1 MKISIVTPSF
11 NQARYI
17 QRTIDSV
24 LDQQGDFELDYRVID
39 GGSTDETLEI
49 LKSYGS
55 RLSWVSEPD
64 AGQVDAINKGLRSAT
79 GDVVGWLNSDDLL
92 LPGALA
98 RVAETFAAQP
108 DAEWVHGQCTIIDE
122 HDQTVRRWVSA
133 YKHFRS
139 RHHSFENLLTE
150 NYVSQMTAFWRRAV
164 HADIGYLDP
173 DVRLAFDY
181 DFFLRL
187 AKRSAPV
194 FIDAPIACF
203 RWYAESKSGAGF
215 VAQMQETNELARRYR
230 SNPWTRVRARVKK
243 IGIINVYRALALARA
258 VGRRSTRAR
267 APSPSARYSRYEPGM
282 RAPASARR
290 RGRSR

>member
-1 MKISIVTPSF
+1 MRISIVTPSF

-17 QRTIDSV
+17 KRTIDSV
-24 LDQQGDFELDYRVID
+24 LDQQGDFELDYRVLD
-39 GGSTDETLEI
+39 GGSTDGTIEI
-49 LKSYGS
+49 LQSYGD
-55 RLSWVSEPD
+55 RLTWVSESD
-64 AGQVDAINKGLRSAT
+64 RGQVDAINKGLRSAT
-79 GDVVGWLNSDDLL
+79 GDVVAWLNSDDLL

-98 RVAETFAAQP
+98 RVAAAFADHP

-122 HDQTVRRWVSA
+122 HDRIVRRWVSA

-150 NYVSQMTAFWRRAV
+150 NYVSQMTAFWRRSAHDV
-164 HADIGYLDP
+164 IGYLDP

-187 AKRSAPV
+187 ARRSAPV
-194 FIDAPIACF
+194 FIDEPIACF

-215 VAQMQETNELARRYR
+215 VAQMRETNELARRYR

-243 IGIINVYRALALARA
+243 IGIINVYRALALARTLT
-258 VGRRSTRAR
+258 RRS
-267 APSPSARYSRYEPGM
+267 SPAKPAADEPASGDGEERSGSRYAG
-282 RAPASARR
+282 
-290 RGRSR
+290 